1 MNFKIVSPQTKIQYE
16 NYYFFRWELL
26 RKPLNKEIGTEKD
39 MMEDNSVH
47 RMITD
52 NNDNVIAV
60 GRLHHNNSN
69 ESQIRYF
76 AVDENFRR
84 QGIGSYLM
92 EDLEG
97 IAKKAERLEII
108 LNARENAVNFYK
120 SLDYKIIQKSY
131 VLFDKIQHYE
141 MKKVL

>member
-1 MNFKIVSPQTKIQYE
+1 MKLKIVSPQTKNQYE
-16 NYYFFRWELL
+16 SYYFFRWKLL

-39 MMEDNSVH
+39 LLEDSSIH
-47 RMITD
+47 RMVID
-52 NNDNVIAV
+52 NDDNIIAV

-84 QGIGSYLM
+84 QGMGSYLM
-92 EDLEG
+92 EDLES
-97 IAKKAERLEII
+97 IAKKARRTEII
-108 LNARENAVNFYK
+108 LNARENAMNFYK
-120 SLDYKIIQKSY
+120 SIGYKIIQKSY
-131 VLFDKIQHYE
+131 ILFDKIQHYE

>member
-26 RKPLNKEIGTEKD
+26 RKPLDKEIGTEKD

-47 RMITD
+47 RMIID

-97 IAKKAERLEII
+97 IAKKAKRVEII

>member
-39 MMEDNSVH
+39 MMEENSIH

-52 NNDNVIAV
+52 NNDKVIAV

-97 IAKKAERLEII
+97 IAKKAKRVEII

>member
-1 MNFKIVSPQTKIQYE
+1 MKLKIVSPQTKNQYE
-16 NYYFFRWELL
+16 SYYFFRWKIL

-39 MMEDNSVH
+39 LLEDSSIH
-47 RMITD
+47 RMVID
-52 NNDNVIAV
+52 NNDNIIAV

-76 AVDENFRR
+76 AVDKDFRR
-84 QGIGSYLM
+84 QGMGSYLM
-92 EDLEG
+92 EDLED
-97 IAKKAERLEII
+97 IAKKSRRKEII

-120 SLDYKIIQKSY
+120 SIGYNIIQKSY
-131 VLFDKIQHYE
+131 ILFDKIQHYE

>member
-1 MNFKIVSPQTKIQYE
+1 MKLKIVSPQTKIQYE
-16 NYYFFRWELL
+16 NYYFFRWKLL

-39 MMEDNSVH
+39 LLEDSSIH
-47 RMITD
+47 RMVID
-52 NNDNVIAV
+52 NNDNIIAV

-76 AVDENFRR
+76 AVDKNFRR

-92 EDLEG
+92 EDLED
-97 IAKKAERLEII
+97 IAKKSRRKEII

-120 SLDYKIIQKSY
+120 SIGYKIIQKSY
-131 VLFDKIQHYE
+131 ILFDKIQHYE

>member
-97 IAKKAERLEII
+97 IAKKAKRVEII

>member
-1 MNFKIVSPQTKIQYE
+1 MKLKILSPKTKIQYE
-16 NYYFFRWELL
+16 SYYFFRWKLL

-39 MMEDNSVH
+39 LLEDSSIH
-47 RMITD
+47 RMVID
-52 NNDNVIAV
+52 NNDDIIAV

-69 ESQIRYF
+69 ESQVRYF

-84 QGIGSYLM
+84 QGMGSYLM
-92 EDLEG
+92 EDLENL
-97 IAKKAERLEII
+97 AKKAKRKEII

-120 SLDYKIIQKSY
+120 SIGYKIIQKSY
-131 VLFDKIQHYE
+131 ILFDKIQHYE

>member
-97 IAKKAERLEII
+97 I
-108 LNARENAVNFYK
+108 
-120 SLDYKIIQKSY
+120 
-131 VLFDKIQHYE
+131 
-141 MKKVL
+141 